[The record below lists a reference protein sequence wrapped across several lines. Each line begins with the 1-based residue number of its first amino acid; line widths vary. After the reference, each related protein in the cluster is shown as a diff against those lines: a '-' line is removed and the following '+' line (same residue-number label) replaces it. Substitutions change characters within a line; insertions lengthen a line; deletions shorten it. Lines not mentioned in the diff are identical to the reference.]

1 MKIVSWNVRRA
12 NSKSD
17 VWDVFSKLNPD
28 IALLQEVTNFSPEI
42 QSKYKIIFENA
53 IAKTCKPQKFGT
65 AILTKGEITEEIKLK
80 SEYDWVNNERELF
93 YGNLLCYKIRLSD
106 AKSFNVISV
115 YSPAWPID
123 EKRIK
128 GIDIS
133 SVKLEK
139 NSQLWH
145 TEILWS
151 CLKNTI
157 PKTEHQWI
165 VGGDFNS
172 SETFDYLWSGGPR
185 GCKDLLDRM
194 NALGLI
200 ECLRHYQGVLTPT
213 FKNPKGGKILHQLDH
228 IYVSETLIP
237 DLTSSNVGDKNVIFE
252 NSLSD
257 HLPVIAF
264 LK

>member
-133 SVKLEK
+133 SVKLE
-139 NSQLWH
+139 SDPQLWL

-172 SETFDYLWSGGPR
+172 SETLTGKWGTGS
-185 GCKDLLDRM
+185 KEIIDRM